1 VLLMALGQIAF
12 PLRHG
17 KPYGA
22 VSSSF
27 TFLLAGAEFTALLFG
42 GTALTGS
49 SPMDA
54 AFAMALLPAAYVVAA
69 AAAGVMF
76 FVTRARSKNLET
88 RFLAEQMDLETL
100 RQRVIG
106 ELRAEAESKP
116 KSRTRQILDE
126 HRAATGAAGVSR
138 RR

>member
-1 VLLMALGQIAF
+1 MALGRIAF

-27 TFLLAGAEFTALLFG
+27 TFLLAGFEFVLLFYG
-42 GTALTGS
+42 GNAMTGGAT
-49 SPMDA
+49 PLDT
-54 AFAMALLPAAYVVAA
+54 AFAMAILPAAYVVAA

-76 FVTRARSKNLET
+76 FATRARSKNLET

-106 ELRAEAESKP
+106 ELRAEAAGEPK

-126 HRAATGAAGVSR
+126 HRATTGAAGASR

>member
-1 VLLMALGQIAF
+1 MELGRIVF

-17 KPYGA
+17 KPFGA
-22 VSSSF
+22 VSTSF
-27 TFLLAGAEFTALLFG
+27 AFLLAGGEFVALLYG
-42 GTALTGS
+42 GSALTGGT
-49 SPMDA
+49 PTDA
-54 AFAMALLPAAYVVAA
+54 AFGMALLPAAYVVAA

-76 FVTRARSKNLET
+76 LVTRARSKNLET

-106 ELRAEAESKP
+106 ELRAEAEGKP
-116 KSRTRQILDE
+116 KKSRMRQILDDN
-126 HRAATGAAGVSR
+126 HAATTGAAGVSR

>member
-1 VLLMALGQIAF
+1 MALGRIAF
-12 PLRHG
+12 PLQHG
-17 KPYGA
+17 KPFGA
-22 VSSSF
+22 VSTSF
-27 TFLLAGAEFTALLFG
+27 TFLIAGAEFVLLYYG
-42 GTALTGS
+42 GNAMSGVVTPL
-49 SPMDA
+49 DA
-54 AFAMALLPAAYVVAA
+54 AFALAILPAAYVVAA

-76 FVTRARSKNLET
+76 FATRSRSKDLET

-106 ELRAEAESKP
+106 ELRAEAEGQPK

-126 HRAATGAAGVSR
+126 HRAAMGAAGASR

>member
-1 VLLMALGQIAF
+1 MGLGRIVF

-22 VSSSF
+22 AATSF
-27 TFLLAGAEFTALLFG
+27 TFLLAGGEFVVLLFG
-42 GTALTGS
+42 GAALSGGS
-49 SPMDA
+49 PLDA
-54 AFAMALLPAAYVVAA
+54 AFALALLPAAYVVAA

-76 FVTRARSKNLET
+76 FATRARSKDVET

-106 ELRAEAESKP
+106 ELRAEEDSKP
-116 KSRTRQILDE
+116 KTRTRQILDE
-126 HRAATGAAGVSR
+126 HRRATGAAGVSHR
-138 RR
+138 R

>member
-1 VLLMALGQIAF
+1 MALLRIAF

-22 VSSSF
+22 ASTSF
-27 TFLLAGAEFTALLFG
+27 AFLLAGAEFAALLYG
-42 GTALTGS
+42 SAALTGAGTT
-49 SPMDA
+49 DT
-54 AFAMALLPAAYVVAA
+54 AFVMALLPAAYVVAA

-76 FVTRARSKNLET
+76 LVTRARSKNLET

-106 ELRAEAESKP
+106 ELRAAQEGKP
-116 KSRTRQILDE
+116 KSKTRQILDQY
-126 HRAATGAAGVSR
+126 HGTSGAAGTSR

>member
-1 VLLMALGQIAF
+1 MALGRIAF

-22 VSSSF
+22 VSTSF
-27 TFLLAGAEFTALLFG
+27 AFLLAGGEFAALMYG
-42 GTALTGS
+42 GTAVTGS
-49 SPMDA
+49 APTDA
-54 AFAMALLPAAYVVAA
+54 AFALAILPAAYVVAA

-76 FVTRARSKNLET
+76 LVTRARSKNLET

-106 ELRAEAESKP
+106 ELRATQEGRPRSK
-116 KSRTRQILDE
+116 TRQILDQY
-126 HRAATGAAGVSR
+126 HGTGAAGTSR

>member
-1 VLLMALGQIAF
+1 MALGRIAF

-22 VSSSF
+22 ASTSF
-27 TFLLAGAEFTALLFG
+27 AFLLAGGEFAVLLYG
-42 GTALTGS
+42 SAALTGAGTT
-49 SPMDA
+49 DK
-54 AFAMALLPAAYVVAA
+54 FVMALLPAAYVVAA

-76 FVTRARSKNLET
+76 LVTRRRSKNLET
-88 RFLAEQMDLETL
+88 RFLAEQMPLETL

-106 ELRAEAESKP
+106 ELRAEAEGRP
-116 KSRTRQILDE
+116 RKSRTRQILDDN
-126 HRAATGAAGVSR
+126 HSASAAAGVSR

>member
-1 VLLMALGQIAF
+1 MALGRIAF

-22 VSSSF
+22 ASTSF
-27 TFLLAGAEFTALLFG
+27 AFLLAGVEFVALLYG
-42 GTALTGS
+42 GTAMTGG
-49 SPMDA
+49 SPLDA
-54 AFAMALLPAAYVVAA
+54 AFALAILPAAYVVAA

-76 FVTRARSKNLET
+76 LVTRARSKNLET
-88 RFLAEQMDLETL
+88 RFLAEQMDLEVL

-106 ELRAEAESKP
+106 ELRAEAEGRP
-116 KSRTRQILDE
+116 RSRTRQILD
-126 HRAATGAAGVSR
+126 AQLPATGAAGVSR

>member
-1 VLLMALGQIAF
+1 MALGRIAF

-17 KPYGA
+17 KPFGA
-22 VSSSF
+22 VATSF
-27 TFLLAGAEFTALLFG
+27 AFLLAGGEFVGLVY
-42 GTALTGS
+42 GS
-49 SPMDA
+49 SALNGSTPSDT
-54 AFAMALLPAAYVVAA
+54 AFAAALLPAAYVVAA

-76 FVTRARSKNLET
+76 LVTRSRSKNLET

-106 ELRAEAESKP
+106 ELRAEQERKPQSK
-116 KSRTRQILDE
+116 TRRLLDE
-126 HRAATGAAGVSR
+126 YRGTGAAGASR